1 MAAHVDGGKI
11 MWWRIAL
18 GMLAG
23 IVSGAVLAGV
33 IEFAGHLVFP
43 PPAGVDFTDPAQTV
57 AMDLLPMGAKIGV
70 IVAWA
75 IGSLV
80 GGMIAA
86 WIGRAQ
92 IAAFGVGGILLGLG
106 IWTMM
111 LIPHP
116 MWMLVAGCIALFVPA
131 VLGGYLVMKR
141 TPTAAA
147 AA

>member
-1 MAAHVDGGKI
+1 

-23 IVSGAVLAGV
+23 VVSGAVLAGV
-33 IEFAGHLVFP
+33 IEYASHMIFP

-75 IGSLV
+75 IGSFV

-86 WIGRAQ
+86 WVGRAQ

-111 LIPHP
+111 MIPHP
-116 MWMLVAGCIALFVPA
+116 MWMIIAAVIALFVPA
-131 VLGGYLVMKR
+131 VLGGWLVTR
-141 TPTAAA
+141 QGTQSAPA
-147 AA
+147 